1 MDIGPDRVVK
11 MGEGAEPEGL
21 PQEVGS
27 RRLTAVAP
35 DLVRLLQDAP
45 VGDLRRVAGA
55 VSRFASTVVELNDP
69 RIDLALE
76 AVDAGQAEDYE
87 PDDVIEIAEGLD
99 AEARAVEDQDGRSV
113 ATHDT
118 VSRRAHAA
126 WSVVFALE
134 VDAKHAALEAVYE
147 AQAAT
152 RDIDAVR
159 TVVEEI
165 VSPRR

>member
-1 MDIGPDRVVK
+1 MDIGPDRVVN
-11 MGEGAEPEGL
+11 MDDEPEPEGL
-21 PQEVGS
+21 SWEVGS

-76 AVDAGQAEDYE
+76 AVDAGQAVDYE
-87 PDDVIEIAEGLD
+87 PDDVIEMAEDFD
-99 AEARAVEDQDGRSV
+99 AKARVLQDQDEHSDP
-113 ATHDT
+113 TYDT
-118 VSRRAHAA
+118 VSRQAHAA
-126 WSVVFALE
+126 WSVVLALE
-134 VDAKHAALEAVYE
+134 VDPKHAALEAVYE

-159 TVVEEI
+159 AVVEEI
-165 VSPRR
+165 VNPRR